1 MSRTRMLEEYRT
13 FAALTQKEQQWIIDN
28 RSEFKNIEEAL
39 EAGAKPKKAG
49 GACANVNR
57 IEILEDKLKLLK
69 NPVKSMNDDPGMIA
83 WTEEKY
89 LGAAITYN
97 KVDSCDTSAA
107 NCTCREYIAGRK
119 GYMVFGVSIQSFR
132 EVKIKSGNN
141 AGKLM
146 AFLTIADATCSL
158 SDVCVFSDVY
168 EKYGEFLVEGNTVL
182 IRGERDQKKDSLI
195 VKEIWQI

>member
-1 MSRTRMLEEYRT
+1 MSRTKMLEEYQT
-13 FAALTQKEQQWIIDN
+13 FSSLTEKEQQWVIERRDK
-28 RSEFKNIEEAL
+28 FKSIKEAL
-39 EAGAKPKKAG
+39 EEGAKAKKSG

-57 IEILEDKLKLLK
+57 IEILSDKLKLLK
-69 NPVKSMNDDPGMIA
+69 NPIKSMSDDPSMIA
-83 WTEEKY
+83 WTEEKF
-89 LGAAITYN
+89 LGVSITYN
-97 KVDSCDTSAA
+97 KVDSCDTSSA
-107 NCTCREYIAGRK
+107 NTTCREYLAGKR
-119 GYMVFGVSIQSFR
+119 GYMVFGVCIQSMR

-146 AFLTIADATCSL
+146 AFLTISDGSCAL

-182 IRGERDQKKDSLI
+182 IRGDRDQKKDSLI